1 MMAKSNLGRNKKKV
15 TIVTLSFAL
24 SIVPVSYTHLDVYKR
39 QLLEELRKSLPYD
52 AMGGQNTIPILVL
65 QEFRKPDIV
74 EKIRDF
80 IGCQAGFSDHDL
92 LQEIQ
97 KFMTVHLDPQGIIL
111 YMDVLGNQ
119 PVARNAY
126 KQGGQMW

>member
-1 MMAKSNLGRNKKKV
+1 
-15 TIVTLSFAL
+15 
-24 SIVPVSYTHLDVYKR
+24 
-39 QLLEELRKSLPYD
+39 
-52 AMGGQNTIPILVL
+52 MGGQHTIPILVL

-80 IGCQAGFSDHDL
+80 IGWQAGFSDYAL

-97 KFMTVHLDPQGIIL
+97 KFITVHLDPQGIIL

-119 PVARNAY
+119 PVARNTY